1 MSRIWDFPL
10 FEPWK
15 QPAGVPCARW
25 QVGSLLLIALLVGC
39 GDSQDG
45 QALAPNRRT
54 GLPPWT
60 KPAPAA
66 ALPTRPSSTQ
76 IVIESTKVQSLGGN
90 KYHASVPYRF
100 TNGRPRVGLVY
111 AINIQFVGAPVYEL
125 KRFMAAEISQ
135 EGTLE
140 WDFDLA
146 SAGNKQPREFSV
158 EMMESFV
165 RDGRTGFAGRSNW
178 TTGKIEDEE

>member
-1 MSRIWDFPL
+1 MR
-10 FEPWK
+10 
-15 QPAGVPCARW
+15 CALW
-25 QVGSLLLIALLVGC
+25 QMGSLLLIAILVGC
-39 GDSQDG
+39 GDSPNG
-45 QALAPNRRT
+45 QAAAQHRRT

-60 KPAPAA
+60 KPVPAA

-90 KYHASVPYRF
+90 KYHASIPYRF
-100 TNGRPRVGLVY
+100 TKGRPRVGLVY

-146 SAGNKQPREFSV
+146 SVGNKQPQEFTV

-165 RDGRTGFAGRSNW
+165 RDGRSGFAGRSNW
-178 TTGKIEDEE
+178 TTGKIEEVE